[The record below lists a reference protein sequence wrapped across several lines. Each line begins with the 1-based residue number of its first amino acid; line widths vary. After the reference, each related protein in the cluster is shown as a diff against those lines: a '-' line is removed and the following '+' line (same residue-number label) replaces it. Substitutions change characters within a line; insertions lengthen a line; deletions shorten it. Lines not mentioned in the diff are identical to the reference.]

1 MVSVSDLIRLATEQS
16 RSVASLTSAWGGS
29 PLSQLDF
36 RSQISLTLA
45 CGEIAGATG
54 IHRIRHCFESG
65 DPGFQRCTL
74 LKVLMWPTARTIVGR
89 PIHFITG
96 EKCFNLVLNINII
109 FGAHRYKPRPRF
121 TVAR

>member
-1 MVSVSDLIRLATEQS
+1 GTAGTRPPP
-16 RSVASLTSAWGGS
+16 
-29 PLSQLDF
+29 PL
-36 RSQISLTLA
+36 
-45 CGEIAGATG
+45 
-54 IHRIRHCFESG
+54 RHCFESG

-74 LKVLMWPTARTIVGR
+74 LKVLMWPPARTIVGR

-121 TVAR
+121 LVCQSRADVSWRVWNFNSKPRMVIG